1 MSADV
6 PVKTAK
12 PRRSLRRWALNLA
25 LILAA
30 FAAIHWWQTRPLASG
45 SAPSLNGRSVSGEPL
60 DLRGFRGRSVLVH
73 FWAEWCPVC
82 RAEQGAIQ
90 SIADDFPVITV
101 AMQSGDGAAVR
112 EFMEQEALSFSAIA
126 DPRGEIAGDWGVT
139 VVPTSFVIDPEG
151 VIRYN
156 EVGFT
161 TEPGLRARLWAAGRF

>member
-1 MSADV
+1 MSADI
-6 PVKTAK
+6 PVSTAK
-12 PRRSLRRWALNLA
+12 SKHSLRRWALNLA

-45 SAPSLNGRSVSGEPL
+45 AAPALNGRSVSGKPL
-60 DLRGFRGRSVLVH
+60 ELRGFHGRGVLVH

-101 AMQSGDGAAVR
+101 AMHSGDRAAVR

-151 VIRYN
+151 VIRYR

-161 TEPGLRARLWAAGRF
+161 TEPGLRMRLWAAERF